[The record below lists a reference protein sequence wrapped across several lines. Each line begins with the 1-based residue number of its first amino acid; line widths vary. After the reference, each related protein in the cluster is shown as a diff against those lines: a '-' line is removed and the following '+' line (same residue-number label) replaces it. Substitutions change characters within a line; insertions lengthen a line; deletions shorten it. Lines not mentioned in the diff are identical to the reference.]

1 MERPPAAEKNLRF
14 LVTNT
19 GYVEPTWLGVR
30 SLGRLLGV
38 AWSGTGSWSANFNE
52 NHSNDVATSNGRRVQ
67 GERADAFVYWVAI
80 NPKEKA
86 P

>member
-1 MERPPAAEKNLRF
+1 MARPPAAEKNLRF
-14 LVTNT
+14 LATTT
-19 GYVEPTWLGVR
+19 GHVEPTWLGVS

-38 AWSGTGSWSANFNE
+38 AWRSTVSWSANFNE
-52 NHSNDVATSNGRRVQ
+52 NHSNDVATSNGRRVE
-67 GERADAFVYWVAI
+67 GERDDAFVYWVDA